1 MLTRVN
7 VLYRSA
13 TRKEQIFIIVR
24 IDAKDDVVG
33 KKNLLPMD
41 IRMLRKLKR
50 LVLLSF
56 LSRSCTLGSELK
68 SC

>member
-33 KKNLLPMD
+33 KKEFASYGYQDAEKVEEIGTAILPKQILH
-41 IRMLRKLKR
+41 IRIRA
-50 LVLLSF
+50 
-56 LSRSCTLGSELK
+56 
-68 SC
+68 

>member
-33 KKNLLPMD
+33 KKEFASYGYQDAKKAEEIGAAILPKQISPMRIKD
-41 IRMLRKLKR
+41 
-50 LVLLSF
+50 
-56 LSRSCTLGSELK
+56 
-68 SC
+68 